1 MIDFLTALG
10 LMLMLEGAIYALF
23 PEQMKRMIVQILAL
37 PAGQIRMVGVVT
49 AVFGFV
55 ILGVLRGF

>member
-1 MIDFLTALG
+1 MNDFLTALG

-37 PAGQIRMVGVVT
+37 PAGQIRAVGIAT
-49 AVFGFV
+49 AVFGFL